1 MGLRVDK
8 IPNPCYNN
16 NVKKGKVKIMS
27 RHEYTKGNYVY
38 SGNKEY
44 GSPVR
49 EVRVVSQKEAD
60 YWDRLEKEIKRQE
73 RYK

>member
-1 MGLRVDK
+1 MGLGVDK

-27 RHEYTKGNYVY
+27 RYEYTKGNYVY